1 MRIYFSYSSE
11 KTGKMYNETCCRQNG
26 VPEDCMRLCENPDGC
41 CSKETLSGY
50 FIPYNKFALDT
61 NSICLEYKTI
71 IRETC
76 VIEKEE
82 KTGIVPILVSQ

>member
-1 MRIYFSYSSE
+1 
-11 KTGKMYNETCCRQNG
+11 MYNETCCRQNG

-41 CSKETLSGY
+41 CSEETSY
-50 FIPYNKFALDT
+50 FNDLFGTIPYNTFAFDGD
-61 NSICLEYKTI
+61 SICLQYKHI

-82 KTGIVPILVSQ
+82 KTGSDPIFIFKW